1 MADDLRS
8 KLNSA
13 LIEHVRTDHYPSTSM
28 MDMLERLTTGDQRQE
43 FVAALIEKVSQD
55 RFPSNTMIARIAR
68 LVT

>member
-1 MADDLRS
+1 MADDLCSR
-8 KLNSA
+8 LNSA
-13 LIEHVRTDHYPSTSM
+13 LLEHVRTDRFPSKSM

-55 RFPSNTMIARIAR
+55 RFPSNTMIARIGR